1 MPFQGTAMPAATA
14 ELPKYLR
21 VAAVAAL
28 FDVDDT
34 TIYRDIK
41 AGRLRAIR
49 IGKGRG
55 TVRIPAAAL
64 AEYEATRTAAAL
76 AEVA

>member
-1 MPFQGTAMPAATA
+1 MQFQDTAMPAGGA

-21 VAAVAAL
+21 VAAVAAR

-55 TVRIPAAAL
+55 TVRVPADAL
-64 AEYEATRTAAAL
+64 ADYEVSRAAAAL